1 MCRHLD
7 ERGLILNWLMKILI
21 FMGVVSFALFNAGAI
36 AVNVVGLSSTADD
49 IAVEVSTT
57 LAQGPSMQPR
67 ELQAEASRLAR
78 RAGAKLVGVWVDD
91 SRVLHV
97 KLKRRARVVLID
109 DIDALRPYIVAKAT
123 GQSGTG

>member
-109 DIDALRPYIVAKAT
+109 DIDALRPYIVAKAM